1 MKLGLFSNNTPPYKI
16 ETQKIIRI
24 LKKLNMKFKVCNN
37 VKARFDIIIV
47 VGGDGTFFKVAKEYP
62 NAALLPIKRLSYPVS
77 VALEKLRKGKYVIER
92 AVRLEVKYK
101 KFKAWGINDIS
112 VLRDDECASRFR
124 VFVCGKDAFGDEI
137 IGDGVI
143 VATPYGS
150 TAYNWTAGGPILK
163 ENEKK
168 FVLTPVCSVYFNKRF
183 YIKNKRVMKRVEKSK
198 IVPDNKEIVIRLSR
212 VSRNKIVPDGRKEER
227 FYADMKSG
235 DKILIRKSKESSKVV
250 KIL

>member
-1 MKLGLFSNNTPPYKI
+1 MKLGLFINNEPFYENKAKKVI
-16 ETQKIIRI
+16 EI
-24 LKKLNMKFKVCNN
+24 LKKHKMKFKIC
-37 VKARFDIIIV
+37 KAKAKFDIIIV
-47 VGGDGTFFKVAKEYP
+47 VGGDGTFFKAAKEYP
-62 NAALLPIKRLSYPVS
+62 NAALLPVKRLNHPVS

-92 AVRLEVKYK
+92 VVRLEVKYK

-124 VFVCGKDAFGDEI
+124 VFVDGKDVFGDDI

-168 FVLTPVCSVYFNKRF
+168 LVIMPVCSAYFNKRF
-183 YIKNKRVMKRVEKSK
+183 FIKNRKVMERIEKGK
-198 IVPDNKEIVIRLSR
+198 IIPDNKEITIKFSR
-212 VSRNKIVPDGRKEER
+212 GIRNKIVPDGRKEER
-227 FYADMKSG
+227 VYFNIKAGEKV
-235 DKILIRKSKESSKVV
+235 LIRRVKESSKFV

>member
-1 MKLGLFSNNTPPYKI
+1 MKLGLFINNESFYKK
-16 ETQKIIRI
+16 EAKKIIKI
-24 LKKLNMKFKVCNN
+24 LKKLNMNFEICKS
-37 VKARFDIIIV
+37 VKARFDVIIV
-47 VGGDGTFFKVAKEYP
+47 VGGDGTFFKAAKEYP
-62 NAALLPIKRLSYPVS
+62 NAALLSIKRLNYPVS
-77 VALEKLRKGKYVIER
+77 VALEKLGKGKYIIER

-124 VFVCGKDAFGDEI
+124 VFVDGKDAFGDEI

-150 TAYNWTAGGPILK
+150 TAYNWTAGGTILK

-168 FVLTPVCSVYFNKRF
+168 FVLTPVCSVYFNKRLF
-183 YIKNKRVMKRVEKSK
+183 IKNKRVMKRIEKSK
-198 IVPDNKEIVIRLSR
+198 IISDNKKVVISVSR
-212 VSRNKIVPDGRKEER
+212 TSRNKIVPDGRKEER
-227 FYADMKSG
+227 FYANMKSG
-235 DKILIRKSKESSKVV
+235 DKILIRKAKESNKLV